1 MIPPFKSMLLK
12 VSLFKI
18 DSFRT
23 LLFFRNFFPTLL
35 KIDLNRF
42 INSRTNAS
50 ARKIFF
56 EAARQILHIIVCEKV
71 CGQTNRAHGP
81 GRLCVMF
88 QSYTVFLHKIAKS
101 L

>member
-1 MIPPFKSMLLK
+1 MLLK

-18 DSFRT
+18 GSFRT
-23 LLFFRNFFPTLL
+23 FFSNFFPTLL

-42 INSRTNAS
+42 IDSRTNAS
-50 ARKIFF
+50 ARKIVF
-56 EAARQILHIIVCEKV
+56 EAARQILHIIVCGKV

-88 QSYTVFLHKIAKS
+88 QS
-101 L
+101 